1 MNLPPSPFPEKHA
14 MPRSA
19 RPRILALAALALA
32 SGAAQ
37 AQLSQSQSSCVHEY
51 ADCLAM
57 TSRGL
62 SDLRQR
68 GTIVAPLVAIGESL
82 AQGRRSAG
90 AQPRLAGLGGRAPA
104 LAATGGETGLAGA
117 ARGAR
122 WNTWASIGQ
131 TQLDYEWQPLRSG
144 GDVNNAVLGLDYRWS
159 DKATVGVSL
168 AFDET
173 KIATTFNS
181 GRLTGD
187 GVNVTPYLGYQFD
200 PNWSLDAALGMGR
213 AKSQS
218 VDNSFGSI
226 TGNSTSNRAFGS
238 ASLNYSRWVGNW
250 EFSGKAMLV
259 QTEERTSQ
267 YTLSNGQVVQGS
279 AQRLSQARLGAQV
292 GYVAAEGLN
301 PFVGLAYVNDL
312 HRPTQTNPLGFRT
325 NPANDRDGWVL
336 SGGLNFIGK
345 GALSG
350 GVLLTA
356 EDRREQKQ
364 ASIMANIAVRF

>member
-1 MNLPPSPFPEKHA
+1 MHYP
-14 MPRSA
+14 A
-19 RPRILALAALALA
+19 RPRLLVAATLVLAA
-32 SGAAQ
+32 GAAQ
-37 AQLSQSQSSCVHEY
+37 AQVSQSQSQCVHEY
-51 ADCLAM
+51 VDCLAM
-57 TSRGL
+57 SSRGL

-82 AQGRRSAG
+82 AQGRRSG
-90 AQPRLAGLGGRAPA
+90 AAQSRVAGLGGRAPS
-104 LAATGGETGLAGA
+104 LAAGDAETGLAGA

-122 WNTWASIGQ
+122 WNTWASLGQ
-131 TQLDYEWQPLRSG
+131 TQLDYEWRPLRSG
-144 GDVNNAVLGLDYRWS
+144 GDVNNAVLGLDYRWT

-173 KIATTFNS
+173 KIATTFNN

-187 GVNVTPYLGYQFD
+187 GVNVTPYFGYLID
-200 PNWSLDAALGMGR
+200 ANWSFDAALGMGR
-213 AKSQS
+213 AKAQS

-250 EFSGKAMLV
+250 EFAGRAMLV

-292 GYVAAEGLN
+292 GYLAAEGLN

-312 HRPTQTNPLGFRT
+312 HRPTQTNPLGFGT
-325 NPANDRDGWVL
+325 NPANDRDGWVF

-364 ASIMANIAVRF
+364 TSIMANIAVRF

>member
-1 MNLPPSPFPEKHA
+1 MHHP
-14 MPRSA
+14 A
-19 RPRILALAALALA
+19 RPRILVAATLVLAA
-32 SGAAQ
+32 GAAQ
-37 AQLSQSQSSCVHEY
+37 AQISQSQSQCVHEY
-51 ADCLAM
+51 VDCLAM
-57 TSRGL
+57 SSRGL

-82 AQGRRSAG
+82 AQGRRSAA

-104 LAATGGETGLAGA
+104 LASGTAETGLAGA
-117 ARGAR
+117 ANSAR

-131 TQLDYEWQPLRSG
+131 NQLDYEWQPLRSG
-144 GDVNNAVLGLDYRWS
+144 GEVDNAVLGLDYRWT

-168 AFDET
+168 AFDRT
-173 KIATTFNS
+173 RIATTFNN

-200 PNWSLDAALGMGR
+200 DTWSLDAAVGAGR
-213 AKSQS
+213 ATSQS

-250 EFSGKAMLV
+250 EFSGKAMLL

-267 YTLSNGQVVQGS
+267 YTLSNGQVVQGT
-279 AQRLSQARLGAQV
+279 AQRLSQARIGAQI
-292 GYVAAEGLN
+292 GYLAAAGVN
-301 PFVGLAYVNDL
+301 PFIGLAYVSDL
-312 HRPTQTNPLGFRT
+312 HRPSQTNPVGFGRS
-325 NPANDRDGWVL
+325 PANDRDGWAL
-336 SGGLNFIGK
+336 TAGLNFIGK

-350 GVLLTA
+350 GVLLTG

-364 ASIMANIAVRF
+364 ASILANIAYRF